1 MTGTLAA
8 AAAAGSGTSALD
20 VVIIVVAVA
29 IGAFIKGA
37 TGGGL
42 PQVAIPVMAPF
53 LGVEHAVVIMA
64 IPGIVANGWLV
75 VSHRAEYPRTR
86 DLRSLVVTSIVG
98 AVVGTFALKSLDGR
112 ALSAALVVVIVAYV
126 VVALAHPGFHLPTR
140 LTRLTSPPVGLVAGG
155 LQGSTGIS
163 GPLLTTYLHG
173 FQLLPRAYV
182 FSLAVLFGVGAVV
195 QAITL
200 GFVGL
205 YTGSRLIESLLLL
218 VPIALTQPIGSWAA
232 TKLSRVT
239 FQRVT
244 LVLVAAS
251 AVSLAH
257 NVVTGG

>member
-1 MTGTLAA
+1 MTGAVTAA
-8 AAAAGSGTSALD
+8 ASGGTSALD
-20 VVIIVVAVA
+20 VVIIVIAIAV
-29 IGAFIKGA
+29 GAVIKGA

-53 LGVEHAVVIMA
+53 IGVEHAVVIMA
-64 IPGIVANGWLV
+64 IPGIVSNSWLAYH
-75 VSHRAEYPRTR
+75 HREEYPRTR
-86 DLRSLVVTSIVG
+86 DLPSLVGLSVVG
-98 AVVGTFALKSLDGR
+98 AALGTVALKSLDGR

-126 VVALAHPGFHLPTR
+126 VVALAHPGFHLPAR
-140 LTRLTSPPVGLVAGG
+140 LTRVMSPPVGLVAGG

-173 FQLLPRAYV
+173 FQLLPKAYI

-195 QAITL
+195 QTGTL
-200 GFVGL
+200 AAVGL
-205 YTGSRLIESLLLL
+205 YSGTRLVESLLILL
-218 VPIALTQPIGSWAA
+218 PIAAFQPIGSWASSR
-232 TKLSRVT
+232 LSRAT

-257 NVVTGG
+257 NVLTGG

>member
-1 MTGTLAA
+1 MTGAVTAA
-8 AAAAGSGTSALD
+8 ASSGGTTTLD
-20 VVIIVVAVA
+20 VVIIVLAIAV
-29 IGAFIKGA
+29 GAFIKGA

-53 LGVEHAVVIMA
+53 IGVEHAVVIMA
-64 IPGIVANGWLV
+64 LPGIVSNAWLAYH
-75 VSHRAEYPRTR
+75 HREEYPRTR
-86 DLRSLVVTSIVG
+86 DLPSLVWTGVVG
-98 AVVGTFALKSLDGR
+98 AVVGTVALKSLDGR

-126 VVALAHPGFHLPTR
+126 VVVLVHPGFHLPARVTR
-140 LTRLTSPPVGLVAGG
+140 VASPPVGLAGG
-155 LQGSTGIS
+155 VLQGSTGIS

-173 FQLLPRAYV
+173 FQLLPKAYI

-200 GFVGL
+200 AAVGL
-205 YTGSRLIESLLLL
+205 YTGSRLVESLLILL
-218 VPIALTQPIGSWAA
+218 PIAALQPVGSWAA
-232 TKLSRVT
+232 TRLSRTT

>member
-1 MTGTLAA
+1 MTPSLSAVAA
-8 AAAAGSGTSALD
+8 AADGGTSALD
-20 VVIIVVAVA
+20 VVIIVIAIAV
-29 IGAFIKGA
+29 GAFIKGA

-53 LGVEHAVVIMA
+53 IGVEHAVVIMA
-64 IPGIVANGWLV
+64 IPGIVSNGWLAYH
-75 VSHRAEYPRTR
+75 HRDEYRRTR
-86 DLRSLVVTSIVG
+86 DLPSLVGLSVVG
-98 AVVGTFALKSLDGR
+98 AVIGTFALKSLD
-112 ALSAALVVVIVAYV
+112 ALAYV
-126 VVALAHPGFHLPTR
+126 VVVLVHPGFHLPAR
-140 LTRLTSPPVGLVAGG
+140 LTRFTSPPVGLVAGG

-195 QAITL
+195 QTL
-200 GFVGL
+200 TLVVVGL
-205 YTGSRLIESLLLL
+205 YTGSRLVESLLILL
-218 VPIALTQPIGSWAA
+218 PIAAFQPLGSIAA
-232 TKLSRVT
+232 TRLSRQT